1 MGVYLGVTQAR
12 LNTETILITPEILG
26 LIAEIDEFKGA
37 WRALGTLAPERLSA
51 LRRVAT
57 IESIGSSTRI
67 EGSKLSDRD
76 VERLLANLQIKSF
89 ATRDEQEVAGYAEV
103 MELVF
108 RSWEDIATTENHI
121 KQLHR
126 DLLAHSEKA
135 DGSKELAKDHPA
147 YRLLSR
153 RPNEWMTSF
162 EFRQVMMFH
171 AVLLG
176 NGCAYIGRIRGVP
189 RELIP
194 LVPGSYTIEQA
205 RDYTLTYR
213 LTGPNGLTT
222 VLPREEVFHLRGPS
236 WTGVAGLDALQ
247 VAREAVGLAI
257 ATEETHAALHANG
270 TQPGGVLSV
279 KGSLDDAARA
289 RLKESWA
296 QYQGGLANRFKT
308 AVLDMDST
316 WTPLGMKGVDAEHLD
331 TRRFQIEEICRDLKV
346 FPQMVGYADKTAT
359 FASAEAF
366 FLAHVIHTLN
376 PWIENWEQS
385 LARDL
390 FPDEDDILAKFSMQG
405 LLRGDNAARATFY
418 ASGITN
424 GWLTR
429 NEARRL
435 EDLNPIEGLGEPLLP
450 LNMST
455 QAERPLPLPPGGN

>member
-1 MGVYLGVTQAR
+1 MKATDAGNLSWAGLFGQQNSRAGVSV
-12 LNTETILITPEILG
+12 NV
-26 LIAEIDEFKGA
+26 D
-37 WRALGTLAPERLSA
+37 SA
-51 LRRVAT
+51 LKVTTVFACLRV
-57 IESIGSSTRI
+57 
-67 EGSKLSDRD
+67 
-76 VERLLANLQIKSF
+76 LA
-89 ATRDEQEVAGYAEV
+89 DG
-103 MELVF
+103 
-108 RSWEDIATTENHI
+108 IAQVPL
-121 KQLHR
+121 KVYR
-126 DLLAHSEKA
+126 EKA
-135 DGSKELAKDHPA
+135 DGSKELAKDHPV

-171 AVLLG
+171 AALLG
-176 NGCAYIGRIRGVP
+176 NGCAYIGRVRGVP
-189 RELIP
+189 KELIP
-194 LVPGSYTIEQA
+194 LVPGSYVIDQA

-213 LTGPNGLTT
+213 LTGRNGQTS
-222 VLPREEVFHLRGPS
+222 VLPREDVFHLRGPS
-236 WTGVAGLDALQ
+236 WTGAAGLDALQ

-359 FASAEAF
+359 FASAESF

-390 FPDEDDILAKFSMQG
+390 FPDEDDIVAKFSMQG

-455 QAERPLPLPPGGN
+455 QAERPTPQPPGDN

>member
-1 MGVYLGVTQAR
+1 MEGLFGSLASGLRRRELKTTDAGNLTWAALFGQQNSRAGVSV
-12 LNTETILITPEILG
+12 NV
-26 LIAEIDEFKGA
+26 D
-37 WRALGTLAPERLSA
+37 SA
-51 LRRVAT
+51 LKVSTVFACLRV
-57 IESIGSSTRI
+57 
-67 EGSKLSDRD
+67 
-76 VERLLANLQIKSF
+76 LADGTAQVPLKVY
-89 ATRDEQEVAGYAEV
+89 R
-103 MELVF
+103 
-108 RSWEDIATTENHI
+108 
-121 KQLHR
+121 
-126 DLLAHSEKA
+126 EKA

-222 VLPREEVFHLRGPS
+222 VLPREDVFHLRGPS

-279 KGSLDDAARA
+279 KGALDDAARA

-366 FLAHVIHTLN
+366 FLAHVIHTLKDGN
-376 PWIENWEQS
+376 KQYIWMPGIALGKPNTIDGDPYVEV
-385 LARDL
+385 
-390 FPDEDDILAKFSMQG
+390 PDMPSEGANTYPIAY
-405 LLRGDNAARATFY
+405 GDFARAYT
-418 ASGITN
+418 
-424 GWLTR
+424 LVD
-429 NEARRL
+429 RL
-435 EDLNPIEGLGEPLLP
+435 A
-450 LNMST
+450 MSLQRDNLT
-455 QAERPLPLPPGGN
+455 QATSGNVRFLFWKRVGGAVTLAEAIRKLKCST

>member
-1 MGVYLGVTQAR
+1 MA
-12 LNTETILITPEILG
+12 G
-26 LIAEIDEFKGA
+26 LF
-37 WRALGTLAPERLSA
+37 SA
-51 LRRVAT
+51 LASGLRRPETKA
-57 IESIGSSTRI
+57 SDASGPSWSSLFGQPNVRSGVSVNVDSALKVSTVFACLRVLADGI
-67 EGSKLSDRD
+67 AQVPLKLYR
-76 VERLLANLQIKSF
+76 
-89 ATRDEQEVAGYAEV
+89 
-103 MELVF
+103 
-108 RSWEDIATTENHI
+108 
-121 KQLHR
+121 
-126 DLLAHSEKA
+126 EKG

-176 NGCAYIGRIRGVP
+176 NGCAYIGRIRGAP

-194 LVPGSYTIEQA
+194 LVPGSFTIDQA
-205 RDYTLTYR
+205 ADYTLTYR
-213 LTGPNGLTT
+213 VTDLAGRAT
-222 VLPREEVFHLRGPS
+222 VLPREDVFHLRGPS
-236 WTGVAGLDALQ
+236 WTGTAGLDALQ

-257 ATEETHAALHANG
+257 ATEQTHAALHANG

-289 RLKESWA
+289 RLKEAWA
-296 QYQGGLANRFKT
+296 QYQGGLQNRFKT

-316 WTPLGMKGVDAEHLD
+316 WTPLAMKGVDSEHLD

-366 FLAHVIHTLN
+366 FLAHVIHTLA

-390 FPDEDDILAKFSMQG
+390 FPDEDDIVAKFSLQG
-405 LLRGDNAARATFY
+405 LLRGDNTARANFY

-429 NEARRL
+429 NEARRF
-435 EDLNPIEGLGEPLLP
+435 EDLNPIDGLEEPLLP
-450 LNMST
+450 LNMAT
-455 QAERPLPLPPGGN
+455 QAERSALQPAGGNT

>member
-1 MGVYLGVTQAR
+1 MEGLFGSLASGLRRRELKTTDAGNLSWAALFGQQNSRAGVSV
-12 LNTETILITPEILG
+12 NV
-26 LIAEIDEFKGA
+26 D
-37 WRALGTLAPERLSA
+37 SA
-51 LRRVAT
+51 LKVSTVFACLRV
-57 IESIGSSTRI
+57 
-67 EGSKLSDRD
+67 
-76 VERLLANLQIKSF
+76 LA
-89 ATRDEQEVAGYAEV
+89 DG
-103 MELVF
+103 
-108 RSWEDIATTENHI
+108 IAQVPL
-121 KQLHR
+121 KVYR
-126 DLLAHSEKA
+126 EKA

-205 RDYTLTYR
+205 KDYTLTYR
-213 LTGPNGLTT
+213 LTGLNGQTT
-222 VLPREEVFHLRGPS
+222 VLPREDVFHVRGPS

-390 FPDEDDILAKFSMQG
+390 FPDEDDIVAKFSMQG

-455 QAERPLPLPPGGN
+455 QAERAAPLPPGGN

>member
-1 MGVYLGVTQAR
+1 MA
-12 LNTETILITPEILG
+12 G
-26 LIAEIDEFKGA
+26 LFGS
-37 WRALGTLAPERLSA
+37 LASGL
-51 LRRVAT
+51 LRRVVK
-57 IESIGSSTRI
+57 STDA
-67 EGSKLSDRD
+67 GNLSWSGLFGQQNSRAGVSVNVDSALKVSTVFGCLRVLADGIAQVPLKVDR
-76 VERLLANLQIKSF
+76 
-89 ATRDEQEVAGYAEV
+89 
-103 MELVF
+103 
-108 RSWEDIATTENHI
+108 
-121 KQLHR
+121 
-126 DLLAHSEKA
+126 EKA
-135 DGSKELAKDHPA
+135 DGSTELAKDHPA

-153 RPNEWMTSF
+153 RPNDWMTSF

-171 AVLLG
+171 AALLG

-205 RDYTLTYR
+205 SDYTLTYR

-222 VLPREEVFHLRGPS
+222 VLPREDVFHLRGPS
-236 WTGVAGLDALQ
+236 WTGAAGLDALQ

-257 ATEETHAALHANG
+257 ATEETHSALHANG

-279 KGSLDDAARA
+279 KSSLDDAARA

-296 QYQGGLANRFKT
+296 QYQGGLQNRFKT

-316 WTPLGMKGVDAEHLD
+316 WTPLSMKGVDAEHLG

-424 GWLTR
+424 GWPTR

-435 EDLNPIEGLGEPLLP
+435 EDLNPIEGLESPLLP
-450 LNMST
+450 LNLGEVRT
-455 QAERPLPLPPGGN
+455 RVDQ

>member
-1 MGVYLGVTQAR
+1 MRRNLQATDAGNLSWAALFGQQNSRAGVSV
-12 LNTETILITPEILG
+12 NV
-26 LIAEIDEFKGA
+26 D
-37 WRALGTLAPERLSA
+37 SA
-51 LRRVAT
+51 LKVSTVFACLRV
-57 IESIGSSTRI
+57 
-67 EGSKLSDRD
+67 
-76 VERLLANLQIKSF
+76 LA
-89 ATRDEQEVAGYAEV
+89 DG
-103 MELVF
+103 
-108 RSWEDIATTENHI
+108 IAQVPL
-121 KQLHR
+121 KVYR
-126 DLLAHSEKA
+126 EKA
-135 DGSKELAKDHPA
+135 DGSKELAKDHPT

-153 RPNEWMTSF
+153 RPNDWMTSF

-205 RDYTLTYR
+205 KDYTLTYR
-213 LTGPNGLTT
+213 LTGLNGQTT

-308 AVLDMDST
+308 AVLDMEST

-405 LLRGDNAARATFY
+405 LLRGDNTARATFY

>member
-1 MGVYLGVTQAR
+1 MG
-12 LNTETILITPEILG
+12 G
-26 LIAEIDEFKGA
+26 LFGSMASGLRRRELKTTDAGN
-37 WRALGTLAPERLSA
+37 LSCSA
-51 LRRVAT
+51 LFGQQNSRAGVSVNVDSALKVSTVFACLRV
-57 IESIGSSTRI
+57 
-67 EGSKLSDRD
+67 
-76 VERLLANLQIKSF
+76 LA
-89 ATRDEQEVAGYAEV
+89 DG
-103 MELVF
+103 
-108 RSWEDIATTENHI
+108 IAQVPL
-121 KQLHR
+121 KVYR
-126 DLLAHSEKA
+126 EKA

-194 LVPGSYTIEQA
+194 LVPGSYAIEQA
-205 RDYTLTYR
+205 SDYTLTYR
-213 LTGPNGLTT
+213 LTGPNGQTT

-236 WTGVAGLDALQ
+236 WTGAAGLDALQ

-390 FPDEDDILAKFSMQG
+390 FPDEDDIIAKFSMQG
-405 LLRGDNAARATFY
+405 LLRGDNTARATFY

-455 QAERPLPLPPGGN
+455 QAERPAPLLPGGN

>member
-1 MGVYLGVTQAR
+1 MAGLFGSLASGLRRRELKTTDAGNLTWAALFGQQNSRAGVSV
-12 LNTETILITPEILG
+12 NV
-26 LIAEIDEFKGA
+26 D
-37 WRALGTLAPERLSA
+37 SA
-51 LRRVAT
+51 LKVSTVFACLRV
-57 IESIGSSTRI
+57 
-67 EGSKLSDRD
+67 
-76 VERLLANLQIKSF
+76 LA
-89 ATRDEQEVAGYAEV
+89 DG
-103 MELVF
+103 
-108 RSWEDIATTENHI
+108 IAQVPL
-121 KQLHR
+121 KVYR
-126 DLLAHSEKA
+126 EKA

-171 AVLLG
+171 AALLG
-176 NGCAYIGRIRGVP
+176 NGCAYIGRIRDVP
-189 RELIP
+189 KELIP
-194 LVPGSYTIEQA
+194 LVPDSSTIEQA
-205 RDYTLTYR
+205 SDYTLTYR
-213 LTGPNGLTT
+213 LTDRGGRTT
-222 VLPREEVFHLRGPS
+222 VLPREDVFHLRGPS
-236 WTGVAGLDALQ
+236 WTGAAGLDALQ

-390 FPDEDDILAKFSMQG
+390 FPDEDDIVAKFSMQG

-455 QAERPLPLPPGGN
+455 QNQRDALLAPGGT

>member
-1 MGVYLGVTQAR
+1 MSGLFGSLASGLRRRELKTTDARNLSWAALFGQQNSRAGVSV
-12 LNTETILITPEILG
+12 NV
-26 LIAEIDEFKGA
+26 D
-37 WRALGTLAPERLSA
+37 SA
-51 LRRVAT
+51 LKVSTVFACLRV
-57 IESIGSSTRI
+57 
-67 EGSKLSDRD
+67 
-76 VERLLANLQIKSF
+76 LA
-89 ATRDEQEVAGYAEV
+89 DG
-103 MELVF
+103 
-108 RSWEDIATTENHI
+108 IAQVPL
-121 KQLHR
+121 KVYR
-126 DLLAHSEKA
+126 EKA

-153 RPNEWMTSF
+153 RPNDWMTSF

-205 RDYTLTYR
+205 KDYTLTYR
-213 LTGPNGLTT
+213 LTGLNGQAT
-222 VLPREEVFHLRGPS
+222 VLPREDVFHLRGPS

-390 FPDEDDILAKFSMQG
+390 FPDEDDIVAKFSMQG

-455 QAERPLPLPPGGN
+455 QGERAQPLSPGGN

>member
-1 MGVYLGVTQAR
+1 MAGLFGSLASGLRRRELKTTDAGNLTWAALFGQQNSRAGVSV
-12 LNTETILITPEILG
+12 NV
-26 LIAEIDEFKGA
+26 D
-37 WRALGTLAPERLSA
+37 SA
-51 LRRVAT
+51 LKVSTVFACLRV
-57 IESIGSSTRI
+57 
-67 EGSKLSDRD
+67 
-76 VERLLANLQIKSF
+76 LA
-89 ATRDEQEVAGYAEV
+89 DG
-103 MELVF
+103 
-108 RSWEDIATTENHI
+108 IAQVPL
-121 KQLHR
+121 KVYR
-126 DLLAHSEKA
+126 EKA

-205 RDYTLTYR
+205 KDYTLTYR
-213 LTGPNGLTT
+213 LTALNGQTA

-236 WTGVAGLDALQ
+236 WTGAAGLDALQ

-390 FPDEDDILAKFSMQG
+390 FPNEDDIVAKFSMQG
-405 LLRGDNAARATFY
+405 LLRGDNTARATFY

-435 EDLNPIEGLGEPLLP
+435 EDLNPIEGLGDPLLP

-455 QAERPLPLPPGGN
+455 QAERAAPLPPGGN

>member
-1 MGVYLGVTQAR
+1 MGGLFGSLASGLRRRELKATDAGNLSWAALFGQQNSRAGVSV
-12 LNTETILITPEILG
+12 NV
-26 LIAEIDEFKGA
+26 D
-37 WRALGTLAPERLSA
+37 SA
-51 LRRVAT
+51 LKVSTVFACLRV
-57 IESIGSSTRI
+57 
-67 EGSKLSDRD
+67 
-76 VERLLANLQIKSF
+76 LA
-89 ATRDEQEVAGYAEV
+89 DG
-103 MELVF
+103 
-108 RSWEDIATTENHI
+108 IAQVPL
-121 KQLHR
+121 KVYR
-126 DLLAHSEKA
+126 EKA
-135 DGSKELAKDHPA
+135 DGSKEMAKDHPA

-205 RDYTLTYR
+205 KDYTLTYR
-213 LTGPNGLTT
+213 LTGLNGQTT
-222 VLPREEVFHLRGPS
+222 VLPREDVFHLRGPS

-390 FPDEDDILAKFSMQG
+390 FPDEDDVLAKFSMQG

-455 QAERPLPLPPGGN
+455 QNQRDALLAPGGT

>member
-1 MGVYLGVTQAR
+1 MEGLFGSLASGLRRRELKTTDAGNLSWAALFGQQNSRSGVSV
-12 LNTETILITPEILG
+12 NV
-26 LIAEIDEFKGA
+26 D
-37 WRALGTLAPERLSA
+37 SA
-51 LRRVAT
+51 LKVSTVFACLRV
-57 IESIGSSTRI
+57 
-67 EGSKLSDRD
+67 
-76 VERLLANLQIKSF
+76 LA
-89 ATRDEQEVAGYAEV
+89 DG
-103 MELVF
+103 
-108 RSWEDIATTENHI
+108 IAQVPL
-121 KQLHR
+121 KVYR
-126 DLLAHSEKA
+126 EKA

-153 RPNEWMTSF
+153 RPNEWM
-162 EFRQVMMFH
+162 
-171 AVLLG
+171 
-176 NGCAYIGRIRGVP
+176 
-189 RELIP
+189 
-194 LVPGSYTIEQA
+194 
-205 RDYTLTYR
+205 
-213 LTGPNGLTT
+213 
-222 VLPREEVFHLRGPS
+222 
-236 WTGVAGLDALQ
+236 
-247 VAREAVGLAI
+247 
-257 ATEETHAALHANG
+257 
-270 TQPGGVLSV
+270 
-279 KGSLDDAARA
+279 
-289 RLKESWA
+289 KESWA
-296 QYQGGLANRFKT
+296 QYQGGLQNRFKT

-390 FPDEDDILAKFSMQG
+390 FPDEDDIVAKFSMQG

-455 QAERPLPLPPGGN
+455 QAERAAPLPPGGN

>member
-1 MGVYLGVTQAR
+1 MAGLFGSLASGLRRRELKSTDAGNLSWAALFGQQNSRAGVSV
-12 LNTETILITPEILG
+12 NV
-26 LIAEIDEFKGA
+26 D
-37 WRALGTLAPERLSA
+37 SA
-51 LRRVAT
+51 LKVSTVFACLRV
-57 IESIGSSTRI
+57 
-67 EGSKLSDRD
+67 
-76 VERLLANLQIKSF
+76 LA
-89 ATRDEQEVAGYAEV
+89 DG
-103 MELVF
+103 
-108 RSWEDIATTENHI
+108 IAQVPL
-121 KQLHR
+121 KVYR
-126 DLLAHSEKA
+126 EKA

-153 RPNEWMTSF
+153 RPNDWMTSF

-205 RDYTLTYR
+205 SDYTLTYR
-213 LTGPNGLTT
+213 LTGTNGQTA

-236 WTGVAGLDALQ
+236 WTGAAGLDALQ

-308 AVLDMDST
+308 AVVDMDST

-455 QAERPLPLPPGGN
+455 QSQRNAVPATGAD

>member
-1 MGVYLGVTQAR
+1 MEGLFGSLASSLRRRELKATDAGNLSWAALFGQQNSRAGVSV
-12 LNTETILITPEILG
+12 NV
-26 LIAEIDEFKGA
+26 D
-37 WRALGTLAPERLSA
+37 SA
-51 LRRVAT
+51 LKVSTVFACLRV
-57 IESIGSSTRI
+57 
-67 EGSKLSDRD
+67 
-76 VERLLANLQIKSF
+76 LA
-89 ATRDEQEVAGYAEV
+89 DG
-103 MELVF
+103 
-108 RSWEDIATTENHI
+108 IAQVPL
-121 KQLHR
+121 KVYR
-126 DLLAHSEKA
+126 EKA

-205 RDYTLTYR
+205 KDYTLTYR
-213 LTGPNGLTT
+213 LTGLNGQTT
-222 VLPREEVFHLRGPS
+222 VLPREDVFHLRGPS

-390 FPDEDDILAKFSMQG
+390 FPDEDDIVAKFSMQG

-455 QAERPLPLPPGGN
+455 QAERSLPLLPGGN

>member
-1 MGVYLGVTQAR
+1 MGGLFGSLASGLRRRELKATDAGNLSWAALFGQQNSRAGVSV
-12 LNTETILITPEILG
+12 NV
-26 LIAEIDEFKGA
+26 D
-37 WRALGTLAPERLSA
+37 SA
-51 LRRVAT
+51 LKVSTVFACLRV
-57 IESIGSSTRI
+57 
-67 EGSKLSDRD
+67 
-76 VERLLANLQIKSF
+76 LA
-89 ATRDEQEVAGYAEV
+89 DG
-103 MELVF
+103 
-108 RSWEDIATTENHI
+108 IAQVPL
-121 KQLHR
+121 KVYR
-126 DLLAHSEKA
+126 EKA
-135 DGSKELAKDHPA
+135 DGSKELAKDHPV
-147 YRLLSR
+147 YRLLAR

-205 RDYTLTYR
+205 KDYTLTYR
-213 LTGPNGLTT
+213 LTGLNGQTT

-308 AVLDMDST
+308 AVLDMEST

-405 LLRGDNAARATFY
+405 LLRGDNTARATFY

-435 EDLNPIEGLGEPLLP
+435 EDLNPIEGLGDPLLP

-455 QAERPLPLPPGGN
+455 QAERAAPLPSGGN

>member
-1 MGVYLGVTQAR
+1 V
-12 LNTETILITPEILG
+12 TILP
-26 LIAEIDEFKGA
+26 
-37 WRALGTLAPERLSA
+37 
-51 LRRVAT
+51 
-57 IESIGSSTRI
+57 
-67 EGSKLSDRD
+67 
-76 VERLLANLQIKSF
+76 
-89 ATRDEQEVAGYAEV
+89 
-103 MELVF
+103 
-108 RSWEDIATTENHI
+108 
-121 KQLHR
+121 
-126 DLLAHSEKA
+126 
-135 DGSKELAKDHPA
+135 
-147 YRLLSR
+147 
-153 RPNEWMTSF
+153 
-162 EFRQVMMFH
+162 
-171 AVLLG
+171 
-176 NGCAYIGRIRGVP
+176 RG
-189 RELIP
+189 
-194 LVPGSYTIEQA
+194 
-205 RDYTLTYR
+205 D
-213 LTGPNGLTT
+213 
-222 VLPREEVFHLRGPS
+222 VFHLRGPS
-236 WTGVAGLDALQ
+236 WTGAAGLDALQ

-390 FPDEDDILAKFSMQG
+390 FPDEDDIVAKFCMQG

-455 QAERPLPLPPGGN
+455 QAERPTPQPPGDN

>member
-1 MGVYLGVTQAR
+1 MEGLFGSLASGLRRRELKTTDAGNLSWAALFGQQNSRAGVSV
-12 LNTETILITPEILG
+12 NV
-26 LIAEIDEFKGA
+26 D
-37 WRALGTLAPERLSA
+37 SA
-51 LRRVAT
+51 LKVSTVFACLRV
-57 IESIGSSTRI
+57 
-67 EGSKLSDRD
+67 
-76 VERLLANLQIKSF
+76 LA
-89 ATRDEQEVAGYAEV
+89 DG
-103 MELVF
+103 
-108 RSWEDIATTENHI
+108 IAQVPL
-121 KQLHR
+121 KVYR
-126 DLLAHSEKA
+126 EKA

-205 RDYTLTYR
+205 KDYTLTYR
-213 LTGPNGLTT
+213 LTGLNGQTT
-222 VLPREEVFHLRGPS
+222 VLPREDVFHVRGPS

-390 FPDEDDILAKFSMQG
+390 FPDEDDIVAKFSMQG

-455 QAERPLPLPPGGN
+455 QAERTAPLLPGGN

>member
-1 MGVYLGVTQAR
+1 MAGLFGAVASGLRGREVKTTDAGSLSWAGLFGQQNSRAGVSVTV
-12 LNTETILITPEILG
+12 
-26 LIAEIDEFKGA
+26 D
-37 WRALGTLAPERLSA
+37 SA
-51 LRRVAT
+51 LKVSTVFACLRV
-57 IESIGSSTRI
+57 
-67 EGSKLSDRD
+67 
-76 VERLLANLQIKSF
+76 LA
-89 ATRDEQEVAGYAEV
+89 DG
-103 MELVF
+103 
-108 RSWEDIATTENHI
+108 IAQVPL
-121 KQLHR
+121 KVYR
-126 DLLAHSEKA
+126 EKV

-171 AVLLG
+171 AALLG

-194 LVPGSYTIEQA
+194 LVPGNYAIEQA

-213 LTGPNGLTT
+213 LTGLNGQST
-222 VLPREEVFHLRGPS
+222 VLPREDVFHLRGPS
-236 WTGVAGLDALQ
+236 WTGAAGLDALQ

-390 FPDEDDILAKFSMQG
+390 FPDEDDIVAKFSMQG

-455 QAERPLPLPPGGN
+455 SAERSAPPLPGGN

>member
-1 MGVYLGVTQAR
+1 MAGLFGSLASGLRRRELKTTDAGNLSWAALFGQQNSRAGVSV
-12 LNTETILITPEILG
+12 NV
-26 LIAEIDEFKGA
+26 D
-37 WRALGTLAPERLSA
+37 SA
-51 LRRVAT
+51 LKVSTVFACLRV
-57 IESIGSSTRI
+57 
-67 EGSKLSDRD
+67 
-76 VERLLANLQIKSF
+76 LA
-89 ATRDEQEVAGYAEV
+89 DG
-103 MELVF
+103 
-108 RSWEDIATTENHI
+108 IAQVPL
-121 KQLHR
+121 KVYR
-126 DLLAHSEKA
+126 EKA

-171 AVLLG
+171 AVLVG

-189 RELIP
+189 KELIP

-205 RDYTLTYR
+205 KDYTLTYR
-213 LTGPNGLTT
+213 LTGLNGQTT
-222 VLPREEVFHLRGPS
+222 VLPREDVFHLRGPS

-390 FPDEDDILAKFSMQG
+390 FPDEDDVLAKFSMQG

-455 QAERPLPLPPGGN
+455 QAERPQPLPPGGN

>member
-1 MGVYLGVTQAR
+1 MAGLFGSLASGLRRRELKTTDAGNLSWAALLGQQNSRAGVSV
-12 LNTETILITPEILG
+12 NV
-26 LIAEIDEFKGA
+26 D
-37 WRALGTLAPERLSA
+37 SA
-51 LRRVAT
+51 LKVSTVFACLRV
-57 IESIGSSTRI
+57 
-67 EGSKLSDRD
+67 
-76 VERLLANLQIKSF
+76 LA
-89 ATRDEQEVAGYAEV
+89 DG
-103 MELVF
+103 
-108 RSWEDIATTENHI
+108 IAQVPL
-121 KQLHR
+121 KVYR
-126 DLLAHSEKA
+126 EKA

-171 AVLLG
+171 AALLG
-176 NGCAYIGRIRGVP
+176 NGCAYIGRVRGVP

-194 LVPGSYTIEQA
+194 LVPGSFTIEQA

-213 LTGPNGLTT
+213 LTGPNGETS
-222 VLPREEVFHLRGPS
+222 VLPREDVFHLRGPS
-236 WTGVAGLDALQ
+236 WTGAAGLDALQ

-390 FPDEDDILAKFSMQG
+390 FPEEDEILAKFSMQG
-405 LLRGDNAARATFY
+405 LLRGDNAARAIFY

-455 QAERPLPLPPGGN
+455 HAERSAPPVPGGN

>member
-1 MGVYLGVTQAR
+1 MAGLFGSLASGLRRRELKSTDAGNLSWAALFGQQNSRAGVSV
-12 LNTETILITPEILG
+12 NV
-26 LIAEIDEFKGA
+26 D
-37 WRALGTLAPERLSA
+37 SA
-51 LRRVAT
+51 LKVSTVFACLRV
-57 IESIGSSTRI
+57 
-67 EGSKLSDRD
+67 
-76 VERLLANLQIKSF
+76 LA
-89 ATRDEQEVAGYAEV
+89 DG
-103 MELVF
+103 
-108 RSWEDIATTENHI
+108 IAQVPL
-121 KQLHR
+121 KVYR
-126 DLLAHSEKA
+126 EKA

-189 RELIP
+189 KELIP

-205 RDYTLTYR
+205 SDYTLTYR
-213 LTGPNGLTT
+213 LTGTNGQTA

-236 WTGVAGLDALQ
+236 WTGAAGLDALQ

-390 FPDEDDILAKFSMQG
+390 FPDEDDIVAKFSMQG

-455 QAERPLPLPPGGN
+455 QNQREALLAPGGT

>member
-1 MGVYLGVTQAR
+1 MAGLFGAVASGLRGRELKTTDAGSLSWAGLFGQQNSRAGVSVSV
-12 LNTETILITPEILG
+12 
-26 LIAEIDEFKGA
+26 D
-37 WRALGTLAPERLSA
+37 SA
-51 LRRVAT
+51 LKVSTVFACLRV
-57 IESIGSSTRI
+57 
-67 EGSKLSDRD
+67 
-76 VERLLANLQIKSF
+76 LA
-89 ATRDEQEVAGYAEV
+89 DG
-103 MELVF
+103 
-108 RSWEDIATTENHI
+108 IAQVPL
-121 KQLHR
+121 KVYR
-126 DLLAHSEKA
+126 EKA

-171 AVLLG
+171 AALLG
-176 NGCAYIGRIRGVP
+176 NGCAYIGRVRGVP

-194 LVPGSYTIEQA
+194 LVPGSFTIEQA
-205 RDYTLTYR
+205 HDYTLSYR
-213 LTGPNGLTT
+213 LTGGNGAAT

-236 WTGVAGLDALQ
+236 WTGAAGLDALQ

-390 FPDEDDILAKFSMQG
+390 FPDEDDVVAKFSMQG

-435 EDLNPIEGLGEPLLP
+435 EDLNPIDGLGEPLLP

-455 QAERPLPLPPGGN
+455 SAERSAPPLPGGN

>member
-1 MGVYLGVTQAR
+1 MIGLFGSLATGLLR
-12 LNTETILITPEILG
+12 RETKAADVSG
-26 LIAEIDEFKGA
+26 LT
-37 WRALGTLAPERLSA
+37 WSA
-51 LRRVAT
+51 LFGQQNSRAGVSVNVDSALKVSTVFACLRVLADG
-57 IESIGSSTRI
+57 IAQVPL
-67 EGSKLSDRD
+67 KLYR
-76 VERLLANLQIKSF
+76 ER
-89 ATRDEQEVAGYAEV
+89 
-103 MELVF
+103 
-108 RSWEDIATTENHI
+108 
-121 KQLHR
+121 
-126 DLLAHSEKA
+126 A

-176 NGCAYIGRIRGVP
+176 NGCAYIGRIRGAP

-194 LVPGSYTIEQA
+194 LVPGSFTIEQA
-205 RDYTLTYR
+205 NDYTLTYR
-213 LTGPNGLTT
+213 VTDLAGRTT
-222 VLPREEVFHLRGPS
+222 VLPREDVFHLRGPS
-236 WTGVAGLDALQ
+236 WTGTAGLDALQ

-257 ATEETHAALHANG
+257 ATEQTHAALHANG

-289 RLKESWA
+289 RLKEAWA
-296 QYQGGLANRFKT
+296 QYQGGLQNRFKT

-316 WTPLGMKGVDAEHLD
+316 WTPLAMKGVDSEHLD

-366 FLAHVIHTLN
+366 FLAHVIHTLA

-390 FPDEDDILAKFSMQG
+390 FPDEDDIAAKFSLQG
-405 LLRGDNAARATFY
+405 LLRGDNTARANFY

-429 NEARRL
+429 NEARRF
-435 EDLNPIEGLGEPLLP
+435 EDLNPIDGLEEPLLP
-450 LNMST
+450 LNMAT
-455 QAERPLPLPPGGN
+455 QTERSALQPAGGNT

>member
-1 MGVYLGVTQAR
+1 MFGQQNSRAGVSV
-12 LNTETILITPEILG
+12 NV
-26 LIAEIDEFKGA
+26 D
-37 WRALGTLAPERLSA
+37 SA
-51 LRRVAT
+51 LKVSTVFACLRV
-57 IESIGSSTRI
+57 
-67 EGSKLSDRD
+67 
-76 VERLLANLQIKSF
+76 LA
-89 ATRDEQEVAGYAEV
+89 DG
-103 MELVF
+103 
-108 RSWEDIATTENHI
+108 IAQVPL
-121 KQLHR
+121 KVYR
-126 DLLAHSEKA
+126 EKA

-153 RPNEWMTSF
+153 RPNDWMTSF

-205 RDYTLTYR
+205 SDYTLTYR
-213 LTGPNGLTT
+213 LTDRDGQTT
-222 VLPREEVFHLRGPS
+222 VLPREDVFHLRGPS
-236 WTGVAGLDALQ
+236 WTGTAGLDALQ

-289 RLKESWA
+289 RLKESWS

-455 QAERPLPLPPGGN
+455 QAERPAPLLPGGN

>member
-1 MGVYLGVTQAR
+1 MGGLFGSLASGLRRRELKATDAGNLSWAALFGQQNSRAGVSV
-12 LNTETILITPEILG
+12 NV
-26 LIAEIDEFKGA
+26 D
-37 WRALGTLAPERLSA
+37 SA
-51 LRRVAT
+51 LKVSTVFACLRV
-57 IESIGSSTRI
+57 
-67 EGSKLSDRD
+67 
-76 VERLLANLQIKSF
+76 LA
-89 ATRDEQEVAGYAEV
+89 DG
-103 MELVF
+103 
-108 RSWEDIATTENHI
+108 IAQVPL
-121 KQLHR
+121 KVYR
-126 DLLAHSEKA
+126 EKA
-135 DGSKELAKDHPA
+135 DGSKELAKDHPV
-147 YRLLSR
+147 YRLLAR

-205 RDYTLTYR
+205 KDYTLTYR
-213 LTGPNGLTT
+213 LTGLNGQTT

-308 AVLDMDST
+308 AVLDMEST

-331 TRRFQIEEICRDLKV
+331 TRRFQSEEICRDLKV

-405 LLRGDNAARATFY
+405 LLRGDNTARATFY

-435 EDLNPIEGLGEPLLP
+435 EDLNPIEGLGDPLLP

-455 QAERPLPLPPGGN
+455 QAERAAPLPSGGN

>member
-1 MGVYLGVTQAR
+1 MAGLFGAVA
-12 LNTETILITPEILG
+12 LG
-26 LIAEIDEFKGA
+26 LRGREVKTTDAGSLSWAGLFGQQNS
-37 WRALGTLAPERLSA
+37 RAGVSVNVDSA
-51 LRRVAT
+51 LKVSTVFACLRV
-57 IESIGSSTRI
+57 
-67 EGSKLSDRD
+67 
-76 VERLLANLQIKSF
+76 LA
-89 ATRDEQEVAGYAEV
+89 DG
-103 MELVF
+103 
-108 RSWEDIATTENHI
+108 IAQVPL
-121 KQLHR
+121 KVYR
-126 DLLAHSEKA
+126 EKP
-135 DGSKELAKDHPA
+135 DGSKALAKDHPA

-171 AVLLG
+171 AALLG
-176 NGCAYIGRIRGVP
+176 NGCAYIGRLRGVP

-194 LVPGSYTIEQA
+194 LVPGNYAIEQA

-213 LTGPNGLTT
+213 LTGLNGQTT
-222 VLPREEVFHLRGPS
+222 VLPREDVFHLRGPS
-236 WTGVAGLDALQ
+236 WTGAAGLDALQ

-435 EDLNPIEGLGEPLLP
+435 EDLNPIDGLGEPLLP
-450 LNMST
+450 LNMSM
-455 QAERPLPLPPGGN
+455 QGERSEPPLPGGD

>member
-1 MGVYLGVTQAR
+1 MAGLFGAVASGLRGREVKTTDAGSLSWAGLFGQQNSRAGVSV
-12 LNTETILITPEILG
+12 NV
-26 LIAEIDEFKGA
+26 D
-37 WRALGTLAPERLSA
+37 SA
-51 LRRVAT
+51 LKVSTVFACLRV
-57 IESIGSSTRI
+57 
-67 EGSKLSDRD
+67 
-76 VERLLANLQIKSF
+76 LA
-89 ATRDEQEVAGYAEV
+89 DG
-103 MELVF
+103 
-108 RSWEDIATTENHI
+108 IAQVPLKVYRE
-121 KQLHR
+121 
-126 DLLAHSEKA
+126 EA

-171 AVLLG
+171 AALLG

-194 LVPGSYTIEQA
+194 LVPGSFTIEQA
-205 RDYTLTYR
+205 RDHTLTYR
-213 LTGPNGLTT
+213 LTGPNGEVT
-222 VLPREEVFHLRGPS
+222 VLPREDVFHLRGPS
-236 WTGVAGLDALQ
+236 WTGAAGLDALQ

-279 KGSLDDAARA
+279 KGSLNDAARA

-390 FPDEDDILAKFSMQG
+390 FPDEDDIVAKFSMQG

-429 NEARRL
+429 NEARRF

-455 QAERPLPLPPGGN
+455 SAERSAPPLPGGN

>member
-1 MGVYLGVTQAR
+1 MAGLFGALASGLRRREIKATDAGSLSWAGLFGQQNSRAGVSVSV
-12 LNTETILITPEILG
+12 
-26 LIAEIDEFKGA
+26 D
-37 WRALGTLAPERLSA
+37 SA
-51 LRRVAT
+51 LKVSTVFACLRV
-57 IESIGSSTRI
+57 
-67 EGSKLSDRD
+67 L
-76 VERLLANLQIKSF
+76 
-89 ATRDEQEVAGYAEV
+89 
-103 MELVF
+103 
-108 RSWEDIATTENHI
+108 
-121 KQLHR
+121 
-126 DLLAHSEKA
+126 A
-135 DGSKELAKDHPA
+135 DGIAQVPLKVYREQADGTKELAKDHPA

-171 AVLLG
+171 AALLG

-189 RELIP
+189 KELIP
-194 LVPGSYTIEQA
+194 LVPGSYSIQQA

-213 LTGPNGLTT
+213 LTGPNGQSA
-222 VLPREEVFHLRGPS
+222 VLPREDVFHLRGPS
-236 WTGVAGLDALQ
+236 WTGTAGLDALQ

-359 FASAEAF
+359 FASAESF

-390 FPDEDDILAKFSMQG
+390 FPDEDDIVAKFSMQG

-450 LNMST
+450 LNMSM
-455 QAERPLPLPPGGN
+455 QGERSAPQPPGDN

>member
-1 MGVYLGVTQAR
+1 MEGLFGSLASGLRRRELKTTDAGNLSWAALFGQQNSRSGVSV
-12 LNTETILITPEILG
+12 NV
-26 LIAEIDEFKGA
+26 D
-37 WRALGTLAPERLSA
+37 SA
-51 LRRVAT
+51 LKVSTVFACLRV
-57 IESIGSSTRI
+57 
-67 EGSKLSDRD
+67 
-76 VERLLANLQIKSF
+76 LA
-89 ATRDEQEVAGYAEV
+89 DG
-103 MELVF
+103 
-108 RSWEDIATTENHI
+108 IAQVPL
-121 KQLHR
+121 KVYR
-126 DLLAHSEKA
+126 EKA

-153 RPNEWMTSF
+153 RPNDWMTSF

-213 LTGPNGLTT
+213 LTGLNGQTT

-316 WTPLGMKGVDAEHLD
+316 WTALGMKGVDAEHLD

-346 FPQMVGYADKTAT
+346 FPQMVG
-359 FASAEAF
+359 
-366 FLAHVIHTLN
+366 
-376 PWIENWEQS
+376 
-385 LARDL
+385 
-390 FPDEDDILAKFSMQG
+390 
-405 LLRGDNAARATFY
+405 
-418 ASGITN
+418 
-424 GWLTR
+424 
-429 NEARRL
+429 
-435 EDLNPIEGLGEPLLP
+435 
-450 LNMST
+450 
-455 QAERPLPLPPGGN
+455 